1 MSIKTGLIEEFNSEL
16 EELKK
21 MEVGTDEYKTSV
33 EGITKLV
40 DRIIEIEKQEHENSA
55 RAIDRQVEMEFKEQ
69 QLIDEKRDRIIGNF
83 LESLKVVGGLGLT
96 FVIAVMSMNF
106 EREGTFT
113 TEAGRGS
120 IRQLL
125 KFKW

>member
-33 EGITKLV
+33 EGITKLA
-40 DRIIEIEKQEHENSA
+40 DRIIEIEKQEYENSA

-69 QLIDEKRDRIIGNF
+69 QLIDEKRDRIIKNCLTG
-83 LESLKVVGGLGLT
+83 LSVVGGLGLT
-96 FVIAVMSMNF
+96 FVTAVMSMNF

>member
-33 EGITKLV
+33 EGITKLA

-69 QLIDEKRDRIIGNF
+69 QLIDEKRDRIIKNCLTG
-83 LESLKVVGGLGLT
+83 LSVVGGLGLT
-96 FVIAVMSMNF
+96 FVTAVMSMNF

>member
-1 MSIKTGLIEEFNSEL
+1 MGIKTGLIEEFNSEL

-33 EGITKLV
+33 EGITKLA
-40 DRIIEIEKQEHENSA
+40 DRIIEIEKQEYENSA